1 MSLESLRR
9 SLNFA
14 LLAIGGLCMWPLANS
29 IQAAESEIV
38 AQETREFKIL
48 VDGKNAGK
56 FSLKLATYSDG
67 TETMKGESEVTLN
80 YVIVKYHMATKGSEV
95 WKDGH
100 LKQMANE
107 ANFNGDKYVV
117 QASATDQTLE
127 YKVNGKKKNAPADIW
142 VSSYWREPEAQKVGY
157 VIQLFDADKGHEM
170 KAHLAKV
177 GIEKLHVGP
186 QRVPATH
193 YALRGDVHV
202 DLWYDEDGRLMRQ
215 EDVESGHKSLMEM
228 TRVTKSE

>member
-29 IQAAESEIV
+29 MQAAESEIV

-56 FSLKLATYSDG
+56 FSLKLTTYSDG
-67 TETMKGESEVTLN
+67 TETMKADSEVTLN
-80 YVIVKYHMATKGSEV
+80 YVIIKYRMTTKGSEI
-95 WKDGH
+95 WKDGQ
-100 LKQMANE
+100 LQRMANE
-107 ANFNGDKYVV
+107 ADFNGDKYVV
-117 QASATDQTLE
+117 QALATEDALE
-127 YKVNGKKKNAPADIW
+127 YRVNGKKGKASADIW
-142 VSSYWREPEAQKVGY
+142 VSSYWREPESKKVGRSLR
-157 VIQLFDADKGHEM
+157 LFDADKGHEM
-170 KAHLAKV
+170 KAKLNKV
-177 GIEKLHVGP
+177 GTEKLHIGQ

-202 DLWYDEDGRLMRQ
+202 DLWYDESGRLMRQ
-215 EDVESGHKSLMEM
+215 EDVDSGHKSLMEM
-228 TRVTKSE
+228 SRITKSE